1 MKNLKKVLALV
12 LAVVMIMGVVSVAS
26 AKTYKDA
33 DAEAFKNYADAI
45 DALSS
50 LNILDGFE
58 DGEFKADRTFNRA
71 QAAKIVAIVHNA
83 ATNGKI
89 KGQDAISAL
98 YSNAQNPFV
107 DCNTSWALPYI
118 NYCRITG
125 LADGMTATTYA
136 PKRELTGVQWLK
148 LMLTTLNFDTAKE
161 GYTGTGWDV
170 NVLNRANEVGLT
182 AGLADDWKAIA
193 PIKRGEAAQILYN
206 ALTKYLVEYG
216 QKVKNNYVE
225 DKTLGKYYNY
235 SFISNE
241 QVAKSGYTLGGKM
254 GISITRTTDSFRR
267 PGYTWSYGSWA
278 AFYMD
283 KPLNSYTTAVTAC
296 DILKNDIGIAE
307 TSTKTV
313 ELNGH
318 VNGEIKTSTADGAW
332 ANTYATELKVD
343 DKATKGTALNYFAV
357 DGHKFA
363 YGTGVEAGITLQHKK
378 DKSCQTIGVTSAN
391 TETNWQSAQF
401 GGQGDLTQVFETED
415 GYVITVIHTFLA
427 KVTAVNLNNKYSHA
441 TAENAEVKVWL
452 QMQND
457 VPAYSEQDWTTGVA
471 QMKAVSTVDYAKGTM
486 VLVNLSLKKNEMT
499 NRTGYYTANANVA
512 DDNTAKATIVGAAD
526 AKTGKLTGA
535 SDINYVETVSIDGT
549 KYNTNCRFVLGK
561 DAAMNIKNDGK
572 TYTFYFDSYG
582 NVIGRVA
589 NTTAASYVVMDRIYG
604 VHENGK
610 FALKAD
616 LYDLDGKAIEAAT
629 VAIAGS
635 FASAKDGYDLVGNYA
650 EGHTY
655 SWGNWIFMVDS
666 HNDSNLT
673 NSLYSYT
680 VNDKGAYTLTWVGN
694 ATSNAKVAS
703 TADDIKNEV
712 TYGAAFSRVDGNFVH
727 TAKMAYLRGTVTGN
741 LAKVTSDKVIENV
754 TVDSVN
760 YIDIALSESTKILV
774 KSAGGEWTSYT
785 GYTALPALSA
795 SYVDYLDNDGDG
807 FADIVYIGKAVF
819 AADNVTGWVLKWTP
833 FNWAKG
839 YDLITVYVDGEPV
852 TVNVKHST
860 IIDGKDSANQ
870 DLHPGLYTFRTQV
883 DTNGVTYSEFY
894 KVDETASQY
903 HGEAVE
909 SYSADATSIK
919 IKVSKDGT
927 QYTQTVGLSNVV
939 IYNVLAD
946 GTVVK
951 ADASCI
957 EAGDWLVYSNVNDK
971 YAAPYAV
978 IYVLDNTIPYN
989 P

>member
-12 LAVVMIMGVVSVAS
+12 LAVVMIMSVVTVAS
-26 AKTYKDA
+26 AKTYTDVKATD
-33 DAEAFKNYADAI
+33 NYADAI

-50 LNILDGFE
+50 LKILDGFK
-58 DGEFKADRTFNRA
+58 DGDNYSFKAEDPFTRA

-83 ATNGKI
+83 ATNGAI
-89 KGQDAISAL
+89 KDQDAISGL

-107 DCNTSWALPYI
+107 DCNNSWALPFI

-125 LADGMTATTYA
+125 LADGMTATTYE
-136 PKRELTGVQWLK
+136 PNRYVTGVQFLK

-182 AGLADDWKAIA
+182 AGLADGWKAIA
-193 PIKRGEAAQILYN
+193 PIKRGEAAQVLYN

-216 QKVKNNYVE
+216 QLVKNNYVG
-225 DKTLGKYYNY
+225 DHYKT

-241 QVAKSGYTLGGKM
+241 QVAKSGFTLAAKM
-254 GISITRTTDSFRR
+254 GITIERATDDFRR
-267 PGYTWSYGSWA
+267 PGYAWSYGSWA

-283 KPLNSYTTAVTAC
+283 APVNSYTTAVTMC
-296 DILKNDIGIAE
+296 DILKNDMKVPE
-307 TSTKTV
+307 NKTTAV
-313 ELNGH
+313 NLNGW
-318 VNGEIKTSTADGAW
+318 VNGVTTGTGATQIGKLIGGTAGS
-332 ANTYATELKVD
+332 
-343 DKATKGTALNYFAV
+343 TALNYYAV
-357 DGHKFA
+357 DGFK
-363 YGTGVEAGITLQHKK
+363 YTTYTTGSYVTLQHDNKK
-378 DKSCQTIGVTSAN
+378 ACQTEKGSWKAPI
-391 TETNWQSAQF
+391 F
-401 GGQGDLTQVFETED
+401 GGQGDLTQVFKTED
-415 GYVITVIHTFLA
+415 GWVITTIHTFLA
-427 KVTAVNLNNKYSHA
+427 NVDAVHKNNKYSHA
-441 TAENAEVKVWL
+441 TGESSDLTVYLSMK
-452 QMQND
+452 QD
-457 VPAYSEQDWTTGVA
+457 GPAYQELWTTQA
-471 QMKAVSTVDYAKGTM
+471 DTTDVSFAKNTK
-486 VLVNLSLKKNEMT
+486 VLVTTSFKKTEATNTQEGAMALDAALLNLSYAESSVVDV
-499 NRTGYYTANANVA
+499 VA
-512 DDNTAKATIVGAAD
+512 AES
-526 AKTGKLTGA
+526 KTGKLTGA
-535 SDINYVETVSIDGT
+535 SDYTYPETVSIDGT

-561 DAAMNIKNDGK
+561 EAAMNIKNDGK

-589 NTTAASYVVMDRIYG
+589 NTTAAAYVVMDRIYG
-604 VHENGK
+604 VHDDGK
-610 FALKAD
+610 FVIKAD
-616 LYDLDGKAIEAAT
+616 LVDLDGNPLTGVVVSK
-629 VAIAGS
+629 AGS

-712 TYGAAFSRVDGNFVH
+712 TYGPAFSRVDGNFVH
-727 TAKMAYLRGTVTGN
+727 TAKMAYLRGTVTGT
-741 LAKVTSDKVIENV
+741 LATVASDKVIENV
-754 TVDSVN
+754 TVDNVN

-795 SYVDYLDNDGDG
+795 SYVDYLDNNGDG

-833 FNWAKG
+833 FNWANG

-852 TVNVKHST
+852 TVNVLHST

-870 DLHPGLYTFRTQV
+870 DLRPGLYTFRTQV

-894 KVDETASQY
+894 KVDETASQFS
-903 HGEAVE
+903 GTAVE
-909 SYSADATSIK
+909 SYSADASA
-919 IKVSKDGT
+919 IKV
-927 QYTQTVGLSNVV
+927 QTTAGYLETIGLTDVV

-946 GTVVK
+946 GTVAK

-957 EAGDWLVYSNVNDK
+957 AEGDTVVYSAVQNRYD
-971 YAAPYAV
+971 APYAV
-978 IYVLDNTIPYN
+978 IYVLDKNIPYN